1 MDALAMTAAAV
12 ALSALL
18 SYVAYKTGCLTRGGA
33 AASFLVGA
41 FVGAAGSVNAFV
53 LLTIFTLSGFAA
65 TRIGFS
71 KKKKAGLQEGSDGE
85 RTWKNVAGVGI
96 PPCIIAAANFLFPMD
111 PLLFDVMFIST
122 MTVAGADTI
131 ASEIGVRDPKAYL
144 ITTFKRVPP
153 GTNGGISAT
162 GTAISTVA
170 SLGIAAIGWLVM
182 TGALD
187 PLLLIPYAAGVV
199 GNLLDSLFGTVL
211 EDRGYISKYF
221 NNGITAILGAVFGA
235 GVYIASR
242 GRPHI
247 FGAGG

>member
-1 MDALAMTAAAV
+1 MDAPAAALAAI

-18 SYVAYKTGCLTRGGA
+18 SYVAYKTNCLTRGGA

-41 FVGAAGSVNAFV
+41 FTGAVGSVSAFV
-53 LLTIFTLSGFAA
+53 LLTIFTLSGFVA

-71 KKKKAGLQEGSDGE
+71 KKKKAGLQEGKNGE

-96 PPCIIAAANFLFPMD
+96 PPCIIVAMNALFPMD
-111 PLLFDVMFIST
+111 PLLFDVMFVST

-153 GTNGGISAT
+153 GTNGGVSVT
-162 GTAISTVA
+162 GTAVSTAA
-170 SLGIAAIGWLVM
+170 SLGISAIGWLVM
-182 TGALD
+182 TRTLD
-187 PLLLIPYAAGVV
+187 PLLLIPFVAGVV
-199 GNLLDSLFGTVL
+199 GNLLDSLFGVLL

-221 NNGITAILGAVFGA
+221 NNGATAILGAVFGA
-235 GVYIASR
+235 SIYIAS
-242 GRPHI
+242 
-247 FGAGG
+247 